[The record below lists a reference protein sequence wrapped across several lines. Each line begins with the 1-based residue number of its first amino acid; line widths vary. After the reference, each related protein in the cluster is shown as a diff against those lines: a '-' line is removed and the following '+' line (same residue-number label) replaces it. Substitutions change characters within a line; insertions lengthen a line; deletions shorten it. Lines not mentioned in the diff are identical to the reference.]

1 MKNLFIIL
9 FVTVAFTLIHPQQFS
24 RLNGLEDEQGN
35 TILLYSFG
43 NDMTGLYAPVY
54 KYFVNTATETKII
67 DAYAQQIDTFNVNAK
82 SVQDYEFF
90 PNDINNFI
98 NVGLTLNID
107 VLGYAARNDTIT
119 FTDWAFF
126 FVDISKQ
133 HPQQVFISDFHKIY
147 RSFDGGY
154 TYPADS
160 TIDFEFLS
168 VADFDDK
175 VFFGTDNN
183 HLIKSEDQGINYSI
197 VDTSDIQTSMPG
209 LEFCY
214 DVNQFHIYRLNRSNG
229 KFTLNVSN
237 NKGNA
242 FSWTKTY
249 ESDTQ
254 FFITIDSTQSGVV
267 YLAEGKQ
274 IYKSTNNGY
283 NFYPYKSLPRN
294 LVGLYKKTN
303 SEILYAASKYQLYEV
318 KPDTTII
325 IKSVPIPGYV
335 FDWFPLA
342 INNRWIYEVTILD
355 ENCSW
360 SVDQYYERNIIT
372 KDTLINGQTYFKFEP
387 ALAFN
392 YQFVR
397 IDSTEGKLLA
407 ISPFDPNPA
416 EIAIYDFLMELGDTV
431 LFTPIEPFGGFT
443 LVNQE
448 ALFIFGENRSVKE
461 LMALGFLPPP
471 YSLVYGIGYY
481 RDSFCEFGGHRRE
494 LIGCVINDVVY
505 GDTTFTDVDDELNL
519 LPTVYKLEQ
528 NYPNPFNPSTKISWQ
543 SPVGSWQTLKVY
555 DVIGREVATLVD
567 EYRNAGSYNLEFRI
581 ESLELSSGIYFYQL
595 NARDYVETKKMM
607 YLK

>member
-24 RLNGLEDEQGN
+24 RLNGLEDGQGN
-35 TILLYSFG
+35 TILLYSLG
-43 NDMTGLYAPVY
+43 NDINGRYVPAY
-54 KYFVNTATETKII
+54 KYFINTGIEAKII
-67 DAYAQQIDTFNVNAK
+67 DAYSEQIDTFTVNAK

-90 PNDINNFI
+90 PNNIFDFI
-98 NVGLTLNID
+98 NVGLTINID

-133 HPQQVFISDFHKIY
+133 HSNQVYISDFYKVY
-147 RSFDGGY
+147 RSFDAGY

-160 TIDFEFLS
+160 TIDFQFLS
-168 VADFDDK
+168 VADFDDR

-183 HLIKSEDQGINYSI
+183 RLIKSEDQGTTFSI

-209 LEFCY
+209 LAFYY

-237 NKGNA
+237 NKGEA
-242 FSWTKTY
+242 FSWTKVY
-249 ESDTQ
+249 ESDNQ

-283 NFYPYKSLPRN
+283 NFYPYKFLPRN
-294 LVGLYKKTN
+294 LVGLYKKPN
-303 SEILYAASKYQLYEV
+303 SEILYAASKYHLYEIR
-318 KPDTTII
+318 PDTTII
-325 IKSVPIPGYV
+325 IKSVPIPDFI

-342 INNRWIYEVTILD
+342 VNNKWIYEVTILD

-360 SVDQYYERNIIT
+360 AVDQYYERNIIT
-372 KDTLINGQTYFKFEP
+372 KDTLINGQTFFKFEP

-407 ISPFDPNPA
+407 ISPFDPNPV
-416 EIAIYDFLMELGDTV
+416 EIAFYDFLMELGDTV

-448 ALFIFGENRSVKE
+448 AQFIFGENRSVKD

-519 LPTVYKLEQ
+519 LPTFYKLEQ
-528 NYPNPFNPSTKISWQ
+528 NYPNPFNPSTIISFQ
-543 SPVGSWQTLKVY
+543 LPKAGNVTLKVF
-555 DVIGREVATLVD
+555 DVLGNEIATLVD
-567 EYRNAGSYNLEFRI
+567 EYRNAGSYNVQFKMNNVQ
-581 ESLELSSGIYFYQL
+581 LSSGIYFYQL
-595 NARDYVETKKMM
+595 NAGDFVETKKMI
-607 YLK
+607 LIK